1 MIDIRESP
9 ATQPQTDLKDPPL
22 TNSLELPRIPS
33 GTTLPIGA
41 LDKQQN
47 LADIPNPTTARNNL
61 GLGSIAI
68 FAYSNIY
75 ENLTLTHATPT
86 LYTIE
91 NRPLFLLPDGTGY
104 VVIGADA
111 TSNHSLASNEDL
123 LINGVLEIHGALY
136 ADQEIRTRGS
146 IYIGNPGQG
155 LHVKDGTA
163 DCTMGVAT
171 LTAGSVVV
179 SNNLVTTTT
188 RIFLTCQTPGG
199 TPGALYVAARTA
211 NTSFTITSTNGA
223 DTSTVAYLLVEPI

>member
-9 ATQPQTDLKDPPL
+9 TTQPKTDLKDPPL

-33 GTTLPIGA
+33 GTTLPIGS

-47 LADIPNPTTARNNL
+47 LADLPNPTTARNNL

-86 LYTIE
+86 IYTIE
-91 NRPLFLLPDGTGY
+91 NRPLFLVPHGEGY

-111 TSNHSLASNEDL
+111 TSNHSLQSNEDL
-123 LINGVLEIHGALY
+123 LVNGIMEVHGVLY

-146 IYIGNPGQG
+146 VIIGEPGQG
-155 LHVKDGTA
+155 LWIKDGTA

-171 LTAGSVVV
+171 LVGGTKVV
-179 SNNLVTTTT
+179 SNTLVTANT

-211 NTSFTITSTNGA
+211 NTSFTITSTSGT